1 MRMRRSTPPRR
12 GIQSLEIGLRVLEAL
27 AAAGPQTLRDL
38 ARAAKLPSSNCH
50 RYLVS
55 FVRAGYVLQEE
66 RSGRYELGPRLLQA
80 GLAALAQL
88 DFMGIA
94 TEALERVVEATGHS
108 GLIAVWGEAGP
119 TIVRWMSGR
128 IPVHTSLSVGTILP
142 LLSSSTG
149 RVFVANLP
157 ARQTSALLA
166 RERTS
171 SGGDTD
177 RLIASVRAAGFA
189 QVSGDHIPGLNAIAA
204 PVLNAHSEAAVVI
217 TLVCARQGFAPG
229 SLDRLRLEAA
239 EASSRLGWHSNAVH
253 TA

>member
-1 MRMRRSTPPRR
+1 MRRSPPPRR
-12 GIQSLEIGLRVLEAL
+12 GIQSVEIGLRVLEAL
-27 AAAGPQTLRDL
+27 AAASGPQTLKEL
-38 ARAAKLPSSNCH
+38 ALAANLPPSNCH

-55 FVRAGYVLQEE
+55 FVRAGYVLQEA
-66 RSGRYELGPRLLQA
+66 RSGRYELGPRLLRA

-94 TEALERVVEATGHS
+94 TEALERVVEATGHT

-149 RVFVANLP
+149 RVFVAHLP
-157 ARQTSALLA
+157 ARQTNALLA
-166 RERTS
+166 RERMS
-171 SGGDTD
+171 SGGNSEG
-177 RLIASVRAAGFA
+177 LIAAARAAGFA
-189 QVSGDHIPGLNAIAA
+189 QVSGDHIPGLNAVAA
-204 PVLNAHSEAAVVI
+204 PVLNAYGEAAAVI
-217 TLVCARQGFAPG
+217 TLVSARQGFAPG
-229 SLDRLRLEAA
+229 AIDRLRLEAA
-239 EASSRLGWHSNAVH
+239 EASGRLGWHSNTAH